1 MILCNKLM
9 KRVLFIFLL
18 ITALNSCSKSL
29 EDKITGIWVAFDQYN
44 GIKEITFSDENV
56 KINQYQYG
64 GNTDIEIIRNYKIV
78 DNIIFIKNYNS
89 DEYYYDCPYY
99 NYSVIGNKLF
109 LSGYFGME
117 IFTRKTERDMRKV
130 RNSLMGNWFI
140 ILNNEKI
147 DLSFSDNNGHL
158 WKLSF

>member
-1 MILCNKLM
+1 
-9 KRVLFIFLL
+9 
-18 ITALNSCSKSL
+18 
-29 EDKITGIWVAFDQYN
+29 
-44 GIKEITFSDENV
+44 
-56 KINQYQYG
+56 
-64 GNTDIEIIRNYKIV
+64 
-78 DNIIFIKNYNS
+78 
-89 DEYYYDCPYY
+89 
-99 NYSVIGNKLF
+99 
-109 LSGYFGME
+109 ME